1 LIFILELHR
10 PPAPHD
16 FPILSTNNLNFVGLA
31 DQTKKT
37 IVKRTTCS
45 PSSNMNILSLLA
57 FLGLLSVSLANGGR
71 GHDKKCKEG
80 STMCITL
87 GQPVVEV
94 CDNGHYTRLWMC
106 PADFWCSESPE
117 AHCAGM
123 YAPSKQCSECD
134 MTMHKCLKVS
144 VLESGGRGLRI

>member
-1 LIFILELHR
+1 
-10 PPAPHD
+10 
-16 FPILSTNNLNFVGLA
+16 
-31 DQTKKT
+31 
-37 IVKRTTCS
+37 
-45 PSSNMNILSLLA
+45 MNILNLLLA

-106 PADFWCSESPE
+106 PADFWCSKSPE

-123 YAPSKQCSECD
+123 SAPSKQCSECD

-144 VLESGGRGLRI
+144 VLDSVVGGSGSLRLTTMVEL

>member
-1 LIFILELHR
+1 
-10 PPAPHD
+10 
-16 FPILSTNNLNFVGLA
+16 
-31 DQTKKT
+31 
-37 IVKRTTCS
+37 
-45 PSSNMNILSLLA
+45 MNILNLLLA

-71 GHDKKCKEG
+71 GHDKKCNEG

-106 PADFWCSESPE
+106 PADFWCSKSPE

-123 YAPSKQCSECD
+123 SAPSKQCSECD

-144 VLESGGRGLRI
+144 VLESGGRELRGFETDDYGRIATSTTTRRVLLIARISCASRVLNSAIWVESAIRSAS